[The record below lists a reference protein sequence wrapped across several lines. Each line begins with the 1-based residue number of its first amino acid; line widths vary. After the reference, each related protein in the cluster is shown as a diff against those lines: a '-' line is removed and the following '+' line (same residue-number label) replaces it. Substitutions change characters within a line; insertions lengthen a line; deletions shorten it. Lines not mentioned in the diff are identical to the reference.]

1 MNWEP
6 QPGADPELLEPVT
19 SPRLSDL
26 IAERITQ
33 AIKDGSLKP
42 GDRLPT
48 EHALARQLGV
58 GRTSVREGM
67 QKLRTLGVVEV
78 RKGLGAYVAE
88 GDGDDQSL
96 PSFVRWAATNVMA
109 IEELVE
115 ARIALEALAAALA
128 AERATPEELAE
139 IDRLE
144 QAHAEAAHTDV
155 RDTDRLVRSDEAFHD
170 AIMAAARN
178 HFVTRMYGLLISELT
193 AFRRHT
199 LALPWA
205 PDRSAEG
212 HAAICAALR
221 AGDAPLAREAMIDH
235 LWVLYGEI
243 RDSAVAADGELPL
256 KIAPRAAFG

>member
-1 MNWEP
+1 MNWELS
-6 QPGADPELLEPVT
+6 PGSDPELLEPVT

-58 GRTSVREGM
+58 GRTSVREGL
-67 QKLRTLGVVEV
+67 QKLRALGVVEV
-78 RKGLGAYVAE
+78 RKGLGAYVADA
-88 GDGDDQSL
+88 GQDDEPL
-96 PSFVRWAATNVMA
+96 TAFVRWTATNVMA
-109 IEELVE
+109 IEELIEGRV
-115 ARIALEALAAALA
+115 ALEALAAALA
-128 AERATPEELAE
+128 TERATDDE
-139 IDRLE
+139 IAALE
-144 QAHAEAAHTDV
+144 AHAKEHATAAKE
-155 RDTDRLVRSDEAFHD
+155 RDTDQLVRSDEAFH
-170 AIMAAARN
+170 AGIMDAARN
-178 HFVTRMYGLLISELT
+178 HLVTRMYGLLISEMT

-205 PDRSAEG
+205 PERSAEG

-221 AGDAPLAREAMIDH
+221 KRNATAARKAMIDH
-235 LWVLYGEI
+235 LWVIYSEI
-243 RDSAVAADGELPL
+243 SASAAAEGELPL